1 VSPGAP
7 DAGRDLFLPD
17 AQTPLFERGVLAP
30 DWSIPCTPADG
41 GPPQTRCN
49 HHGST
54 VVELGDGT
62 IAIAWFH
69 GIAEKSVDSR
79 HLWSKKPPGGA
90 FSAPELFYDDPV
102 RSEGNV
108 ALWRSETGTLFDF
121 FVNLD
126 DGKGWGEA
134 RMRLRTST
142 DEGATWSEPKTLLEE
157 DCFMIRAPPVRLNGG
172 ELLLPTYAECLA
184 VPTFVRSK
192 DDFETWTVEKTWHQG
207 TWFLDH
213 VGQIQPVA
221 VVRGDGRVSI
231 VTRDGTMKNRVG
243 LIVSTDAKA
252 TAFRPTRAMVLPNPG
267 AAVAQV
273 RLADGHVVVVF
284 NNSPDSRHPLSAA
297 VSDDEG
303 ETIVA
308 IRDLV
313 TDECLTD
320 ECSYPAVT
328 QSLKDGTIWVSYTH
342 NRKTIGWVQF
352 NEAWLREGMQRPQV
366 TCPLGETCTAGKCS
380 GCQGECFEQCIR

>member
-1 VSPGAP
+1 M
-7 DAGRDLFLPD
+7 PD
-17 AQTPLFERGVLAP
+17 AQTPAFSRGVLAP
-30 DWSIPCTPADG
+30 DGSVPCTPVDG
-41 GPPQTRCN
+41 GPPQTQCN

-69 GIAEKSVDSR
+69 GLAEKSLDSR
-79 HLWSKKPPGGA
+79 HLWSRRPPGGT
-90 FSAPELFYDDPV
+90 FSAPELLYDDPD

-108 ALWRSETGTLFDF
+108 ALWRSERGELLQF
-121 FVNLD
+121 FVSLD

-134 RMRLRTST
+134 RMRLRRSSDDGLTFS
-142 DEGATWSEPKTLLEE
+142 APVTLLDE
-157 DCFMIRAPPVRLNGG
+157 DCFMIRGPPVRLRGG
-172 ELLLPTYAECLA
+172 EVLLPTYAECLA
-184 VPTFVRSK
+184 VPTFVRSR
-192 DDFETWTVEKTWHQG
+192 DDFATWAVEKSWHQG

-231 VTRDGTMKNRVG
+231 VTRDGTMKNRIG
-243 LIVSTDAKA
+243 LMVSTDEKA
-252 TAFRPTRAMVLPNPG
+252 TKFTPTQAMVLPNPG
-267 AAVAQV
+267 AAVAQT
-273 RLADGHVVVVF
+273 RLADGHTVIIF
-284 NNSPDSRHPLSAA
+284 NNSPDGRHPLSAA

-313 TDECLTD
+313 TEECLTD

-328 QSLKDGTIWVSYTH
+328 QSLRDGTIWVSYTH

-352 NEAWLREGMQRPQV
+352 NEAWLREGQERPQV
-366 TCPLGETCTAGKCS
+366 TCPLGETCNAGTCS
-380 GCQGECFEQCIR
+380 GCTGGACFEQCIR